1 MHTKTSSFVFS
12 WFYEKK
18 LPIFEPFITAKFS
31 KLPENGQFIS
41 LTHKRGLLLELD
53 RNKQVQ
59 RRSRSSR
66 RVQEQK
72 EAPSPVV
79 ARRRSLNHPGRR
91 QGRSRKWRCYYTCC
105 VFYVSL
111 PTRYSLC
118 SGSFV
123 LSLWLPCGILDMRC
137 AFINQSC
144 CSFRQ
149 DSDSGVSKTCA
160 SKIFRRQMDF
170 VASDLKSLYPKH
182 SIYGI
187 FMYQPQNFYLCQK
200 FGLTITRDI
209 DYKTWI
215 WLHQSTYRKI
225 SILNI

>member
-1 MHTKTSSFVFS
+1 MSLFHDCEYISINPRWFECADCVSVAVFV
-12 WFYEKK
+12 
-18 LPIFEPFITAKFS
+18 
-31 KLPENGQFIS
+31 
-41 LTHKRGLLLELD
+41 LLEPQCKS
-53 RNKQVQ
+53 N
-59 RRSRSSR
+59 
-66 RVQEQK
+66 
-72 EAPSPVV
+72 
-79 ARRRSLNHPGRR
+79 
-91 QGRSRKWRCYYTCC
+91 RKWRCYYTCC